1 MRTIVAGSRD
11 ITDYAEVSQAIRAS
25 GLGITLV
32 VSGGAPGVDRL
43 GERWA
48 FEHEIPIERF
58 PADWNAYGR
67 AAGAIRNEQM
77 AENAEALVAIMLR
90 SGTRGTQDMI
100 KRARARGLKVFVH
113 LVG

>member
-77 AENAEALVAIMLR
+77 AEC
-90 SGTRGTQDMI
+90 
-100 KRARARGLKVFVH
+100 
-113 LVG
+113 

>member
-48 FEHEIPIERF
+48 FEHENPHRTLSCGLECL
-58 PADWNAYGR
+58 R
-67 AAGAIRNEQM
+67 ARSRCDRNEQM